1 MKNSF
6 ILLFLMLLSGIASAT
21 ITPILEQSKYR
32 WRNNNGNEATATWKA
47 AENTPVTLTDANET
61 LRLRTE
67 YYSSFGGSSLGHSIA
82 YSKDG
87 GTTWRTVNES
97 DTNDFKLTTST
108 VVSHGDPTT
117 NQLGTSS
124 GGTYAAG
131 RVISQ
136 DNPAMGMTIGAEER
150 MEMEW
155 VIKPTLFVQ
164 NNTTYLFEN
173 RSVNVT
179 SMQAVLNTNF
189 NCTMPVLTLPAS
201 IERCGNG
208 TVTLAGNLNT
218 SGGAII
224 WRSAATGGT
233 LLGIGTSVLSPT
245 YTGNTTVYAKGTK
258 DGCTTNSQAV
268 NIVIKSNPVVDLGH
282 DLDTCTFAAQ
292 PMTLDAGP
300 QPAGTGFIWEDNS
313 TAAQRQVNQSG
324 TYSVRITGPNG
335 CQAEDTINITM
346 REKPEVDLD
355 KDDNSLCIGH
365 SKVLDAGPGG
375 QNGGSYYWNTGD
387 LSQLITV
394 HNPGTYIAQVTA
406 SNNCTNSDTIEI
418 IANGYAPEVGGV
430 LAIAQG
436 GSTFKFTAVDPE
448 HVLSY
453 NWDFGDGAGF
463 STDPAPAYTYNGN
476 GVFNARLKISSSCA
490 DAWDSIQVH
499 IIGVGINDPDADSRL
514 CNVYPNPSRD
524 GHLNIEVIGN
534 TNIEN
539 IVLINLSGQE
549 LAHFEGNKGQSK
561 YNIILPATLSS
572 GLYHLLIKT
581 GKGMVVKQVNLLR

>member
-6 ILLFLMLLSGIASAT
+6 ILLFLMLLNGIASAT

-47 AENTPVTLTDANET
+47 AENTPITLTDANET

-67 YYSSFGGSSLGHSIA
+67 YYSSFGSSSLGHFIA

-87 GTTWRTVNES
+87 GTTWRAVNES
-97 DTNDFKLTTST
+97 DTNDFKLTAST
-108 VVSHGDPTT
+108 VVSHGDLTT

-136 DNPAMGMTIGAEER
+136 DNPSMAMTVGAEGR

-164 NNTTYLFEN
+164 NNTTYLFES
-173 RSVNVT
+173 RSVNAT
-179 SMQAVLNTNF
+179 YMQAVLNTNF
-189 NCTMPVLTLPAS
+189 NCSMPVLTLPPS

-208 TVTLAGNLNT
+208 TVTLTGNLNT

-233 LLGIGTSVLSPT
+233 LLGIGNSVLSPM
-245 YTGNTTVYAKGTK
+245 YTANSTVYAKGTK
-258 DGCTTNSQAV
+258 DGCTTGSQAV
-268 NIVIKSNPVVDLGH
+268 NIVIKSNPVVNLGN

-300 QPAGTGFIWEDNS
+300 QPAGTSFIWEDNS
-313 TAAQRQVNQSG
+313 TTAQRLVNQSG
-324 TYSVRITGPNG
+324 NYSVRITGPNG
-335 CQAEDTINITM
+335 CQAEDTIKITM

-355 KDDNSLCIGH
+355 KNDNSLCIGH

-387 LSQLITV
+387 QSQLITV
-394 HNPGTYIAQVTA
+394 HNPGTYIVQVAA
-406 SNNCTNSDTIEI
+406 SNNCINSDTIEI
-418 IANGYAPEVGGV
+418 VAGGYAPEMEGV

-436 GSTFKFTAVDPE
+436 GSTFKFAAVDPE

-453 NWDFGDGAGF
+453 NWDFGDGTGF

-476 GVFNARLKISSSCA
+476 GIFNARLKVSSSCA
-490 DAWDSIQVH
+490 DTWDSIQVN
-499 IIGVGINDPDADSRL
+499 IIGVGINDPDANSRL
-514 CNVYPNPSRD
+514 FNVYPNPNRD
-524 GHLNIEVIGN
+524 GQLHIEVIGN
-534 TNIEN
+534 AHIEN
-539 IVLINLSGQE
+539 MVLVNLSGQE
-549 LAHFEGNKGQSK
+549 LGHFEGNKGQSK
-561 YNIILPATLSS
+561 YNISLPATLSN
-572 GLYHLLIKT
+572 GFYHLLIKT
-581 GKGMVVKQVNLLR
+581 DKGMVVKKINLLR